1 MEIDL
6 KLLQFAVV
14 LARHRHFGRA
24 AAALQISQPTLS
36 RSIAALEK
44 ELGVRI
50 FERSRRDIAATPAG
64 GDVLKMADELIVRA
78 EAMSNKLQLV
88 RSGRGGR
95 LRVTMAT
102 FVADLAVNAAAIDLV
117 RTHPGIQLEL
127 LEREWTAALAMLM
140 VDRVDFAVLDV
151 TSLRAMPTL
160 RIEPLGELQ
169 GVYVCRAGH
178 PLLGKRSLQVADVRE
193 YPLVHPNVSAE
204 HARSMEDIDA
214 GLTVDSITGD
224 ILPSIAV
231 ASCRLMYEM
240 VEQTDAISIAHI
252 SQVRTAI
259 AAGRLAVLELPW
271 RKRPPSGQF
280 GIAYKR
286 DRTLPPAARS
296 FIGLIRKRM
305 RAIKE

>member
-1 MEIDL
+1 
-6 KLLQFAVV
+6 
-14 LARHRHFGRA
+14 
-24 AAALQISQPTLS
+24 
-36 RSIAALEK
+36 
-44 ELGVRI
+44 
-50 FERSRRDIAATPAG
+50 
-64 GDVLKMADELIVRA
+64 
-78 EAMSNKLQLV
+78 
-88 RSGRGGR
+88 
-95 LRVTMAT
+95 
-102 FVADLAVNAAAIDLV
+102 
-117 RTHPGIQLEL
+117 
-127 LEREWTAALAMLM
+127 MLM
-140 VDRVDFAVLDV
+140 VDRVDFSVLDV
-151 TSLRAMPTL
+151 TSLRGMPML

-214 GLTVDSITGD
+214 GLTVDSVTGN

-271 RKRPPSGQF
+271 KKKPPSAQF